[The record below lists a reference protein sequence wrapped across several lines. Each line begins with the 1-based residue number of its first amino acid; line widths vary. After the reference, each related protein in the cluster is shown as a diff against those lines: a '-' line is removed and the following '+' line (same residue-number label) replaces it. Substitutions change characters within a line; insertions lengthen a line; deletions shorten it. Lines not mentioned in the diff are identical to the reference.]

1 MNFNVSFHIFD
12 FALIYL
18 SYIVFIFDNC
28 FHSVV
33 NFVIYNDSIAFSVIW
48 YDTMKYNHVGCIRSR
63 ASIFGTVLFVS
74 VKPQVVA
81 ELFRPIACYNVW
93 PHNSDDW
100 FMTLISIVKWDE
112 MVLQTNLQ
120 LGGHIVATTLTW
132 YVVHPKI
139 WDSQHHVLALK
150 WIPACLTVFLFECHM
165 I

>member
-1 MNFNVSFHIFD
+1 
-12 FALIYL
+12 
-18 SYIVFIFDNC
+18 
-28 FHSVV
+28 
-33 NFVIYNDSIAFSVIW
+33 
-48 YDTMKYNHVGCIRSR
+48 MKYNHVGCIRSR

-120 LGGHIVATTLTW
+120 LGGPHCSHYIDLICGPPQDLRLTASCSRTEMNP
-132 YVVHPKI
+132 YVF
-139 WDSQHHVLALK
+139 DR
-150 WIPACLTVFLFECHM
+150 IPL
-165 I
+165 